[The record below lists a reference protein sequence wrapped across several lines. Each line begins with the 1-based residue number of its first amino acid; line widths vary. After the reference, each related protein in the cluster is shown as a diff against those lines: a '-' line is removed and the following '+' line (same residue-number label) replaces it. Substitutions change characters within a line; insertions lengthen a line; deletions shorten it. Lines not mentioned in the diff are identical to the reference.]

1 MPRASERTVVTV
13 GLFEQNGDVCP
24 SADSPKEK
32 ERQQAHDEYANQP
45 HKATLDTRSDCCNL
59 EPVVQARSC
68 NLALSTRKQMAK
80 YKFLGRKKGDNWTVF
95 RTPERPGLGPTDG
108 TPV

>member
-1 MPRASERTVVTV
+1 MPSSGKRPVVAVRLLEQDGNICSSASR
-13 GLFEQNGDVCP
+13 
-24 SADSPKEK
+24 PKKK
-32 ERQQAHDEYANQP
+32 ERQQAQDEYANQP